1 MAGRMK
7 RASAFGALA
16 AAALLLFG
24 VDAGAQILNDPT
36 RPPAGIEAP
45 EAAEGAA
52 AGGPVLQS
60 VKISRSGR
68 TAIIS
73 GETVE
78 LGAKY
83 RESRVIG
90 ITENEVVLRSA
101 NGTETLRMYPA
112 VEMKPVVA
120 AAPAGA
126 KRAAQKRSPA
136 TNTRGKQE

>member
-1 MAGRMK
+1 MAGGMK

-24 VDAGAQILNDPT
+24 ADAGAQILNDPT
-36 RPPAGIEAP
+36 RPPAGIDAP
-45 EAAEGAA
+45 EAAESAA
-52 AGGPVLQS
+52 AGSPVLQS

-101 NGTETLRMYPA
+101 NGTEILRMYPEVNIKA
-112 VEMKPVVA
+112 VGP
-120 AAPAGA
+120 APAA
-126 KRAAQKRSPA
+126 
-136 TNTRGKQE
+136 GK